1 MIRISITPNKS
12 NFNVS
17 LNFPD
22 DYLNEEVKIIAFK
35 KLEGLEEKD
44 THIKTASFTFL
55 SVNTGDF
62 EFTRNEA
69 NER

>member
-22 DYLNEEVKIIAFK
+22 DYLNEKVKIIAFK
-35 KLEGLEEKD
+35 KLEGL
-44 THIKTASFTFL
+44 
-55 SVNTGDF
+55 
-62 EFTRNEA
+62 
-69 NER
+69 